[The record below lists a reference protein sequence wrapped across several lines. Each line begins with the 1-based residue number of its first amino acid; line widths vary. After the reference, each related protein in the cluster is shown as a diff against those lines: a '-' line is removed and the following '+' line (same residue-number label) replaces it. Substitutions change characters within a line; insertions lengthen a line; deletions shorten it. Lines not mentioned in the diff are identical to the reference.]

1 MTNANRAI
9 KRLNRFRLY
18 GFRIEVSTARFGIR
32 SFFWRKS
39 GVDENLIQGRNGFGN
54 RDFQARAN
62 VKGVRKEFESKRAVV
77 QQGVI
82 DINKLSWLEHCAD
95 LKESKWGVLLKWFFT
110 VEPWNDDGMSNC
122 RRTWLMCYG
131 IPPHVWS
138 KGTFHNI
145 ACHWGKFLRVD
156 KDTENR
162 VSLFRGSIEITTDHL
177 QKIDKVIDLQ
187 VGDKCFE
194 VRIVEIDPV
203 VLSIYKCSNKEDET
217 DEDGSES
224 TNQSKSK
231 SVSVGM
237 DKSRTMTEIISR
249 LMDIQSASNII
260 T

>member
-1 MTNANRAI
+1 MDFEL
-9 KRLNRFRLY
+9 K
-18 GFRIEVSTARFGIR
+18 
-32 SFFWRKS
+32 
-39 GVDENLIQGRNGFGN
+39 
-54 RDFQARAN
+54 DFQARAN
-62 VKGVRKEFESKRAVV
+62 VKVDLEGVRKEFESKRAVV

-82 DINKLSWLEHCAD
+82 DINKLSWLEHCAVGWIED
-95 LKESKWGVLLKWFFT
+95 LSIMKTLRDQLLAEGIAGVDVFKLS

-162 VSLFRGSIEITTDHL
+162 VSLFRGSIEIITDHL

-203 VLSIYKCSNKEDET
+203 VSSIYKCSNKEDEI